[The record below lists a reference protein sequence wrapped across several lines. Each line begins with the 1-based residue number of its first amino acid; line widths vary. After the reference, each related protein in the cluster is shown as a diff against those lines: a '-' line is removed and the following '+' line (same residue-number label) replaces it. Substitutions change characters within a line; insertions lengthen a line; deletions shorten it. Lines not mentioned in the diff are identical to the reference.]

1 MPKLMTCSACANGYD
16 GSLMTS
22 IVAMKH
28 FQQTT
33 GVMPKG
39 IHNSVMM
46 SLYPVY
52 VSLTASLLRCRCT

>member
-1 MPKLMTCSACANGYD
+1 
-16 GSLMTS
+16 MTS

-33 GVMPKG
+33 GVMPTG
-39 IHNSVMM
+39 EHASVMM

-52 VSLTASLLRCRCT
+52 VSSANSGAWAHELTRV